1 MSNDNDNRDWDEI
14 INEEDNPFN
23 NPDTTFDCEDNA
35 YEAGYK
41 LGFSDIKNNNL
52 TDLENDI
59 DYPTSVDKDIIKSFK
74 SGYKN
79 GSTAAV
85 DEIYGDKDNEE
96 KNIPKTYYVEDNEEV
111 DDDEINEDE

>member
-1 MSNDNDNRDWDEI
+1 MDDDDKELDEI
-14 INEEDNPFN
+14 LNEEDNPYN

-35 YEAGYK
+35 YEAGYE

-52 TDLENDI
+52 TDLESEI
-59 DYPTSVDKDIIKSFK
+59 DYPTFVDKDIKKSFK

-85 DEIYGDKDNEE
+85 DEIYGDEDSE
-96 KNIPKTYYVEDNEEV
+96 KKNTPKTYYVEDDKEE